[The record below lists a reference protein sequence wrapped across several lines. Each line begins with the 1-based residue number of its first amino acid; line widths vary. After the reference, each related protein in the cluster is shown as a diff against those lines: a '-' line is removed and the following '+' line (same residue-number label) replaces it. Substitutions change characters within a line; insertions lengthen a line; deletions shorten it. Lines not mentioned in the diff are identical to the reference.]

1 MPLRT
6 AGPSGCRRGF
16 KRRKTSS
23 TLMGKEAFTATSVL
37 QVTVSEQVLL
47 SFPRGTRWV
56 GARQAA
62 AQRSKTLPPTSQGRA
77 NGGPM
82 GKSTLPSLA
91 RPPAKP
97 KPVQKALPVNNR
109 APRPFSQERKARI
122 FLQRL

>member
-16 KRRKTSS
+16 KRRNTSL

-37 QVTVSEQVLL
+37 QVNVSEQVLL

-62 AQRSKTLPPTSQGRA
+62 AQRRKTLSRTSQG
-77 NGGPM
+77 GPR
-82 GKSTLPSLA
+82 GAHGEEHASQPCPAPS
-91 RPPAKP
+91 
-97 KPVQKALPVNNR
+97 
-109 APRPFSQERKARI
+109 
-122 FLQRL
+122 